1 MKTYHCNRC
10 QQLVFFENVRCERCE
25 ALLGYLPEVG
35 EISAFEAAGDGLW
48 RSLHPGANGGLYRQC
63 HNYAVENVC
72 NWMVPAEAPDTLCR
86 ACQFTGAIPNL
97 EVPGNRL
104 YWYRLE
110 TAKRRLLYTLTA
122 LGLPLASRR
131 ENPETGLQ
139 FDFRETTGDGD
150 AVITGHDRG
159 LITLNVAE
167 ADDAAREQART
178 ALHEPYR
185 TLLGHF
191 RHETGHY
198 FFDRLIAGTRWE
210 APFRQRFGDERA
222 DYAEALKTYYDN
234 GPPADWAQSTISAYA
249 TMHPWEDWA
258 ETWAHYLHMMDAVD
272 TALGFGMSAREMDLD
287 YQPFPLTTLYDPE
300 HPGGAAFLSFVNAWI
315 DLAGMLTELSRA
327 MGQPDFYPFV
337 LPPAVNIT
345 VVGVPEPEEFEA
357 KTRYMYWVP
366 AVSELNANGDVA
378 DAETLVHVEPST
390 EL

>member
-222 DYAEALKTYYDN
+222 DYGAARERHYAN
-234 GPPADWAQSTISAYA
+234 GPPADWSAAYVSAYA
-249 TMHPWEDWA
+249 SMHPWEDWA
-258 ETWAHYLHMMDAVD
+258 ETFAHYLHMVD
-272 TALGFGMSAREMDLD
+272 TLETARSFGLALRPPAVEGASLPNVSARRLDFDDVDDLVTAWV
-287 YQPFPLTTLYDPE
+287 PLTIALNSLNRGMGLP
-300 HPGGAAFLSFVNAWI
+300 
-315 DLAGMLTELSRA
+315 DL
-327 MGQPDFYPFV
+327 YPFV
-337 LPPAVNIT
+337 LSPEAVR
-345 VVGVPEPEEFEA
+345 
-357 KTRYMYWVP
+357 K
-366 AVSELNANGDVA
+366 LQ
-378 DAETLVHVEPST
+378 LVHDIVDAATRPSGQT
-390 EL
+390 